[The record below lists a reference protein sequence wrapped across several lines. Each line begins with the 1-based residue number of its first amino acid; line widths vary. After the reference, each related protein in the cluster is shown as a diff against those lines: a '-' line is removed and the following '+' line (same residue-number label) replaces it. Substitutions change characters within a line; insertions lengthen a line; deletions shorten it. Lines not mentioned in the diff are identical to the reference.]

1 MEALKKWLFNEAGSG
16 YSDGSGYGY
25 GAGDGYGYGSGYSD
39 GSGYGSGSGDGS
51 GSGAGY
57 GYGAGDGYGYG
68 SGYSDGSGYG
78 SGSGDGYGYGAGDG
92 YGSGSGA
99 GYGDGIKMFDGKA
112 VYQVDGIPT
121 IIDKVMLSL
130 AKGYILNND
139 FTLTP
144 CRIAKEN
151 GYFAHGK
158 TCKEAQEAL
167 QAKIFENMDTE
178 QTIDKFIETFKK
190 GEKYPGH
197 MFYEWHHYLTGSCKM
212 GRDSFVHN
220 HGINLDDMYTVDEFM
235 ELCKNDYG
243 CEIFQQLSDRWNNG
257 II

>member
-1 MEALKKWLFNEAGSG
+1 MEALKKWLFNEAG
-16 YSDGSGYGY
+16 YGY
-25 GAGDGYGYGSGYSD
+25 
-39 GSGYGSGSGDGS
+39 GSGYGSGSGDGAGAGAGAGGGYGS
-51 GSGAGY
+51 GAGDGAGY
-57 GYGAGDGYGYG
+57 GYGAGAGYGY
-68 SGYSDGSGYG
+68 GYG
-78 SGSGDGYGYGAGDG
+78 SGSGDGAGAGAG
-92 YGSGSGA
+92 YGSGAGAGYGSGD

>member
-1 MEALKKWLFNEAGSG
+1 METIEKWLIDNGSG
-16 YSDGSGYGY
+16 GGSGR
-25 GAGDGYGYGSGYSD
+25 GSGR
-39 GSGYGSGSGDGS
+39 GSGMGSGDGS
-51 GSGAGY
+51 GMVSG
-57 GYGAGDGYGYG
+57 
-68 SGYSDGSGYG
+68 DGSGTVSGDG
-78 SGSGDGYGYGAGDG
+78 SGRGSGRGSGDGSGM
-92 YGSGSGA
+92 GSGLGN
-99 GYGDGIKMFDGKA
+99 GIKMFDGKA
-112 VYQVDGIPT
+112 IYQVDDIPT

-144 CRIAKEN
+144 CRIVKGN

-178 QTIDKFIETFKK
+178 QAIDKFIETFKK
-190 GEKYPGH
+190 GKKYPGH
-197 MFYEWHHYLTGSCKM
+197 MFYEWHHYLTGSCEM

-220 HGINLDDMYTVDEFM
+220 HGINLDDMYTVDEFI

-243 CEIFQQLSDRWNNG
+243 SEIIQQLSERWKG
-257 II
+257 ADHD

>member
-1 MEALKKWLFNEAGSG
+1 MEALKKWLFNEAGYGDGAGAGYGSG
-16 YSDGSGYGY
+16 DGDGAGYGSGYGY
-25 GAGDGYGYGSGYSD
+25 GYSA
-39 GSGYGSGSGDGS
+39 GSGYGSGDGA
-51 GSGAGY
+51 GAGY
-57 GYGAGDGYGYG
+57 GSGDGPGYG
-68 SGYSDGSGYG
+68 SGSGYG
-78 SGSGDGYGYGAGDG
+78 SGDGAGAG
-92 YGSGSGA
+92 YGSGA
-99 GYGDGIKMFDGKA
+99 GYGDGIKMIDGKA

-220 HGINLDDMYTVDEFM
+220 HGINLDDMYTIDEFM

-243 CEIFQQLSDRWNNG
+243 CEIFRQLSDRWNNG

>member
-16 YSDGSGYGY
+16 YSAGDGSGYS
-25 GAGDGYGYGSGYSD
+25 AGYGSGYSAGSGSGSGS
-39 GSGYGSGSGDGS
+39 GSGYGSGSGSGFGYGFGYGSGYGDGS
-51 GSGAGY
+51 
-57 GYGAGDGYGYG
+57 GYGYG
-68 SGYSDGSGYG
+68 S
-78 SGSGDGYGYGAGDG
+78 
-92 YGSGSGA
+92 
-99 GYGDGIKMFDGKA
+99 GDGIKMFDGKA

-212 GRDSFVHN
+212 GRDSFVHI

-235 ELCKNDYG
+235 VLCKNDYG

>member
-1 MEALKKWLFNEAGSG
+1 METIEKWLIDNSTGK
-16 YSDGSGYGY
+16 
-25 GAGDGYGYGSGYSD
+25 
-39 GSGYGSGSGDGS
+39 GSGSGWGTGTGSGAGWDTGS
-51 GSGAGY
+51 GSGWGS
-57 GYGAGDGYGYG
+57 GTGSGWGAGTG
-68 SGYSDGSGYG
+68 SGWGTGAGTGSGTG
-78 SGSGDGYGYGAGDG
+78 TGE
-92 YGSGSGA
+92 
-99 GYGDGIKMFDGKA
+99 GIKMFDGKA

-144 CRIAKEN
+144 CRIAKGN

-167 QAKIFENMDTE
+167 QAKIFEDMDTE
-178 QTIDKFIETFKK
+178 QAIDKFIETFKK

-212 GRDSFVHN
+212 GRDAFVHN

-243 CEIFQQLSDRWNNG
+243 SEIIKQLSERWNYG
-257 II
+257 E

>member
-16 YSDGSGYGY
+16 YSDG
-25 GAGDGYGYGSGYSD
+25 DGSGYSD
-39 GSGYGSGSGDGS
+39 GDGSGYVSGSGYGSGYGSGSG
-51 GSGAGY
+51 Y
-57 GYGAGDGYGYG
+57 V
-68 SGYSDGSGYG
+68 SGYG
-78 SGSGDGYGYGAGDG
+78 SGSG
-92 YGSGSGA
+92 SGS
-99 GYGDGIKMFDGKA
+99 GDGIKMFDGKA

-243 CEIFQQLSDRWNNG
+243 REIFQKLSDRWNNG

>member
-1 MEALKKWLFNEAGSG
+1 MEALKKWLFNEAGYG
-16 YSDGSGYGY
+16 YSDG
-25 GAGDGYGYGSGYSD
+25 A
-39 GSGYGSGSGDGS
+39 

-57 GYGAGDGYGYG
+57 GYGAGYGDG
-68 SGYSDGSGYG
+68 SGSGAGSGYG
-78 SGSGDGYGYGAGDG
+78 SGDGDGAGYGD
-92 YGSGSGA
+92 

>member
-1 MEALKKWLFNEAGSG
+1 MEALKKWLFNEAGYG
-16 YSDGSGYGY
+16 YSDG
-25 GAGDGYGYGSGYSD
+25 D
-39 GSGYGSGSGDGS
+39 GS
-51 GSGAGY
+51 
-57 GYGAGDGYGYG
+57 
-68 SGYSDGSGYG
+68 GSGYG
-78 SGSGDGYGYGAGDG
+78 SGSGDGYGSGSGSGSGDGSG
-92 YGSGSGA
+92 YGSGYGYGSADGYGYGSGYGD

-212 GRDSFVHN
+212 GRNSFVHN
-220 HGINLDDMYTVDEFM
+220 HGINLDDMYTVDEFI

-243 CEIFQQLSDRWNNG
+243 REIIQQLSDRWNNG

>member
-16 YSDGSGYGY
+16 YGSG
-25 GAGDGYGYGSGYSD
+25 S
-39 GSGYGSGSGDGS
+39 GSGYGSG
-51 GSGAGY
+51 Y
-57 GYGAGDGYGYG
+57 GY
-68 SGYSDGSGYG
+68 
-78 SGSGDGYGYGAGDG
+78 
-92 YGSGSGA
+92 GSGA

-167 QAKIFENMDTE
+167 QAKIFENMDT
-178 QTIDKFIETFKK
+178 
-190 GEKYPGH
+190 
-197 MFYEWHHYLTGSCKM
+197 
-212 GRDSFVHN
+212 
-220 HGINLDDMYTVDEFM
+220 DE
-235 ELCKNDYG
+235 
-243 CEIFQQLSDRWNNG
+243 
-257 II
+257 